1 MGDTGGRA
9 RIDGRDDVVWPLVGI
24 VLAVV
29 PFWVFGGTTSRTTVN
44 GEVVTET
51 AINLLGL
58 VLAAVAV
65 AIGVKRLLQK
75 GGAVAVRRTL
85 ATLAVVAGVVQV
97 PFSLGVW

>member
-1 MGDTGGRA
+1 MDEKAGTP
-9 RIDGRDDVVWPLVGI
+9 RIDARDDVVWPLVGV

-44 GEVVTET
+44 GEVVTE
-51 AINLLGL
+51 AAVNLLGL
-58 VLAAVAV
+58 VLAAAAV
-65 AIGVKRLLQK
+65 VIGVKRLRQR

-85 ATLAVVAGVVQV
+85 AAVAIVAGLVQV